1 MTAIAKSPKRTIAK
15 PQLHL
20 RRAEWFATSVRL
32 PQMNAEVFTGLNF
45 TWPYSRLIGLV
56 IFAQRQEDEMAPA
69 SGVGSSI
76 PALRV
81 KVH

>member
-1 MTAIAKSPKRTIAK
+1 MTLSFLA
-15 PQLHL
+15 
-20 RRAEWFATSVRL
+20 
-32 PQMNAEVFTGLNF
+32 GLNSL
-45 TWPYSRLIGLV
+45 TWTYSRLIGLV

>member
-1 MTAIAKSPKRTIAK
+1 MT
-15 PQLHL
+15 
-20 RRAEWFATSVRL
+20 FAPL
-32 PQMNAEVFTGLNF
+32 AGLNTV
-45 TWPYSRLIGLV
+45 TWPYSRLIGLM